1 MEQFHQMIQEANK
14 YFTIA
19 DHLAYVTYPVV
30 KEIKLTLTIAQ
41 NLYNAMTKVI
51 DAIIL
56 YERFYKRISPVPD
69 EFETKLDVLR
79 NCLRRYNINQDY
91 IRTYRELKMILKS
104 HTNSPVEFVKN
115 NKLIICSDS
124 YTEINTLDIERLK
137 KYVIDVRNFIEE
149 TRKIR

>member
-56 YERFYKRISPVPD
+56 YERFYKRI
-69 EFETKLDVLR
+69 
-79 NCLRRYNINQDY
+79 IN
-91 IRTYRELKMILKS
+91 
-104 HTNSPVEFVKN
+104 
-115 NKLIICSDS
+115 
-124 YTEINTLDIERLK
+124 
-137 KYVIDVRNFIEE
+137 
-149 TRKIR
+149 